1 MKRLNADERGQ
12 YLGEFDGDDKILVVL
27 SDGSYELSNF
37 DLSNHFDEKMIRIEK
52 FYPEH
57 VYTVVHQDGKSGT
70 YFVKRFK
77 FDDQPIG
84 KRISF
89 INEEPGS
96 KLVLMSNAAEPTVK
110 LDILKGKSQT
120 EETLE
125 QPLTEIIDIKGI
137 KAQGNRLSFH
147 TVKSVTLIT
156 ADEDL
161 SEKGKEKAEV
171 ASEGGETKS
180 GETKSSAATDE
191 ISADATKDKK
201 EDDIK
206 LEITNPDDIQI
217 DDKGQMEMF

>member
-1 MKRLNADERGQ
+1 M
-12 YLGEFDGDDKILVVL
+12 
-27 SDGSYELSNF
+27 
-37 DLSNHFDEKMIRIEK
+37 
-52 FYPEH
+52 
-57 VYTVVHQDGKSGT
+57 
-70 YFVKRFK
+70 
-77 FDDQPIG
+77 
-84 KRISF
+84 
-89 INEEPGS
+89 
-96 KLVLMSNAAEPTVK
+96 
-110 LDILKGKSQT
+110 
-120 EETLE
+120 
-125 QPLTEIIDIKGI
+125 
-137 KAQGNRLSFH
+137 
-147 TVKSVTLIT
+147 IT